1 MADLQA
7 FIGVTTIGV
16 ILLDQEVSL
25 PPSRPACMQAEMGRL
40 DHQQNLA
47 LLREKRASA
56 IRQYLKY
63 RMHYL
68 KAAME

>member
-25 PPSRPACMQAEMGRL
+25 PPSRPACMQAEMGSKT
-40 DHQQNLA
+40 LA

-63 RMHYL
+63 RLHYL
-68 KAAME
+68 KAAMG